1 MGFFYSK
8 IIEVT
13 SSELVDNLNFRELAN
28 MGCRNRFFFFFCM
41 VCGISVSQLG
51 MEPGAPAV
59 KVLNPDHWTTRE
71 FPEIAFLNKVL
82 NRMKDAL

>member
-1 MGFFYSK
+1 MWVFLFCFLSLKKFFGPHLEACM
-8 IIEVT
+8 I
-13 SSELVDNLNFRELAN
+13 LVSR
-28 MGCRNRFFFFFCM
+28 
-41 VCGISVSQLG
+41 LG